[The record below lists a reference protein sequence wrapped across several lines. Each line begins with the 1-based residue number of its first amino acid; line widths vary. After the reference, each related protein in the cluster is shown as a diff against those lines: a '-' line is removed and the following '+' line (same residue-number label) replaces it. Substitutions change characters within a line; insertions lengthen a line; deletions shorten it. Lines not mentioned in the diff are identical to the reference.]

1 MKIIENGQPI
11 EGIPYP
17 VAVWD
22 AKHDFWDD
30 SIVELSGVF
39 ANSEP
44 ERLRCTRTTAKPC
57 APLKTHGKPFLSMIK
72 TITAETL
79 PAPSAS
85 MLYLFH
91 TPTSSEKVKTHILK
105 NHIPNMR
112 NTRNGTCSNMRNG
125 TRAKKTN

>member
-1 MKIIENGQPI
+1 METIIENGKKM

-30 SIVELSGVF
+30 SIVETF
-39 ANSEP
+39 
-44 ERLRCTRTTAKPC
+44 
-57 APLKTHGKPFLSMIK
+57 
-72 TITAETL
+72 
-79 PAPSAS
+79 PAPSAC

-91 TPTSSEKVKTHILK
+91 TPTSSEKVKTRILRTL
-105 NHIPNMR
+105 IQIMR